1 MRRRDLSLCIGLSA
15 LAWPGL
21 SRAQSERP
29 RRIGLLGSQPLKP
42 IQSFK
47 QKIAELGYQQGRNV
61 EFVDRYAEGRDDLFP
76 AYAAELVAAKVD
88 AMIAWGTPAALAA
101 KRATSVIPIVVVA
114 GEVVETGIVANIAKP
129 EANIT
134 GFVAINVALEEKRF
148 ELLKEV
154 VPTLRRVAVMANS
167 LNPLNKINL
176 QVARRVAADFKLAID
191 VFEVRNSGEVEG
203 ALEKLVASRPDAA
216 LMASDVLLLTRRKL
230 IADTMA
236 QHRIPAI
243 YPFREYAEAGG
254 FIMYGANISIL
265 FQRAAEYVDRIL
277 KGEKPGNLPVQQ
289 ATAFELI
296 LNLKAAGRLGLAVPQ
311 MVQVRADEV
320 IE

>member
-1 MRRRDLSLCIGLSA
+1 MRRRDLSLCVGLSA
-15 LAWPGL
+15 LAWPAL
-21 SRAQSERP
+21 VRAQSP
-29 RRIGLLGSQPLKP
+29 TTRRIGLLGSQPLRP
-42 IQSFK
+42 IQNFK
-47 QKIAELGYQQGRNV
+47 QKIAELGYEEGRNL
-61 EFVDRYAEGRDDLFP
+61 EILYRYAEGRDDRFP
-76 AYAAELVAAKVD
+76 AFAAELTAAKVE
-88 AMIAWGTPAALAA
+88 AIVAWGTPAALAA
-101 KRATSVIPIVVVA
+101 KRATNSIPIVVVA

-134 GFVAINVALEEKRF
+134 GFVAINVLLEEKRF

-176 QVARRVAADFKLAID
+176 EVARRVARDFALAID
-191 VFEVRNSGEVEG
+191 VFEVRSSAEVDG
-203 ALEKLVASRPDAA
+203 ALEKLVAARPDAA
-216 LMASDVLLLTRRKL
+216 LMASDVLLLTRRKQ
-230 IADTMA
+230 IADAMA
-236 QHRIPAI
+236 RHKIPAI
-243 YPFREYAEAGG
+243 YPFREYAEDGG
-254 FIMYGANISIL
+254 FLMYGANISIL

-296 LNLKAAGRLGLAVPQ
+296 INLKAAAGLGLTIPQ